1 MSRYRACVIG
11 DDGQITHSRT
21 FACGSDA
28 DAAIWARHTADNDIE
43 LWCGDRFVSSLR
55 LRLTDQRG
63 AISHDVVEGR
73 LVPKPAK

>member
-21 FACGSDA
+21 FACGNDA
-28 DAAIWARHTADNDIE
+28 DAAIWARHMADNDIE
-43 LWCGDRFVSSLR
+43 LWCGDRFVSS

>member
-55 LRLTDQRG
+55 FDQRG

-73 LVPKPAK
+73 LMRKPAR